1 MNQQNLNYLKD
12 NLKYLGFGEKLYP
25 ELEKNIQQG
34 FSEFKLNLLNE
45 YGKDKLNTDL
55 FFRKSD
61 QSDMYFFNSYNA
73 KLTNDSGSQ
82 SQSFYINRG
91 NGFTL
96 KEAYNLLDGRAVNKD
111 LTNNEGQKY
120 NAWVKLDFAD
130 KDQNGNCKMKQFH
143 QNYGYDLEAV
153 LSKFPIK
160 ELSDDKQKE
169 MLIRSL
175 ERGNLQSAAFE
186 KDGKQEKMFIE
197 ANPQFKTINVYDGNM
212 KKVQKEAMSHE
223 RVDQLHAKGSKQE
236 EKQDGKEIKEG
247 KSERQNLKQSKSKS
261 DTLLPKKSTSDNKGL
276 RLS

>member
-1 MNQQNLNYLKD
+1 
-12 NLKYLGFGEKLYP
+12 
-25 ELEKNIQQG
+25 
-34 FSEFKLNLLNE
+34 
-45 YGKDKLNTDL
+45 
-55 FFRKSD
+55 
-61 QSDMYFFNSYNA
+61 
-73 KLTNDSGSQ
+73 
-82 SQSFYINRG
+82 
-91 NGFTL
+91 
-96 KEAYNLLDGRAVNKD
+96 
-111 LTNNEGQKY
+111 
-120 NAWVKLDFAD
+120 
-130 KDQNGNCKMKQFH
+130 MKQFH

-212 KKVQKEAMSHE
+212 KKVQKEAMFQE
-223 RVDQLHAKGSKQE
+223 RVEQMHAKGSKQE
-236 EKQDGKEIKEG
+236 ENQDGKEIKEG